1 MRSQIVGF
9 ELGFPE
15 AWHLVPK
22 EVPDLA
28 EWAGATATRL
38 VSEAVPDGASATAE
52 DAAGVLVEQLS
63 DVVRSVRDTGIS
75 NLRTAVLIRHPENG
89 VVDAMLTVGAQRGMP
104 SAAFVAEL
112 EEVVGRSD
120 GHEFA
125 YAGAIE
131 GTTAAGP
138 VAGMHA
144 MIAHP
149 GAYGA
154 DGSAVL
160 EERVVL
166 GVFPEGTA
174 DMVEVTAVAR
184 GVGTFDDMPQQIVD
198 LLAGLTV
205 EVEEL

>member
-1 MRSQIVGF
+1 MRSRIIGF
-9 ELGFPE
+9 ELGFPD
-15 AWHLVPK
+15 AWHPVPK

-28 EWAGATATRL
+28 EWAVSTATRL
-38 VSEAVPDGASATAE
+38 VSEAVPDASSATAE
-52 DAAGVLVEQLS
+52 DATGVLVEQLN
-63 DVVRSVRDTGIS
+63 DVVKSVRDTGIS
-75 NLRTAVLIRHPENG
+75 SLRTAVLIRHPETG
-89 VVDAMLTVGAQRGMP
+89 VVDAMLTVGAQRGIT
-104 SAAFVAEL
+104 SAAFAAEL
-112 EEVVGRSD
+112 EEVVETSEN
-120 GHEFA
+120 HEFA
-125 YAGAIE
+125 YAGPIE
-131 GTTAAGP
+131 GTTTAGP

-149 GAYGA
+149 GEYGE

-160 EERVVL
+160 EERVVV